1 MHLTV
6 LSPADSPPRQISLIL
21 LSAISVVSLN
31 MHIPSLTAMSA
42 DFGVSYADV
51 SLSISLYMFLTA
63 FLQIVVGPLSDRYGR
78 RPVLLAAVT
87 VFLAASAG
95 CAIAEDFWVFMGFR
109 FVQGAIATA
118 AVISRAVVRDSA
130 APQDAAVRLG
140 EIGMAMALA
149 PMLAPMLGGLLESG
163 FGWRSNF
170 WTFALAGAA
179 LCLLSWK
186 DVGETN
192 ASRHGSFGE
201 QLKGYPELAADT
213 GFWSYTLCMAFS
225 VGVFFVYITGI
236 PLVATEYFG
245 MSPVGVGVVMGLPPV
260 GFMLGNWIVI
270 RMGQKVPLSLLMMTG
285 RLVTLIALL
294 IAALLLSLGRA
305 DALSFFP
312 WMISIGIGNGLTI
325 PSANA
330 GVMSVN
336 PKLAGTA
343 SGLSGAI
350 TILMGAGA
358 AAATGLALDAIP
370 RPATLLSI
378 LIGFS
383 GVALVLAYTAKAA
396 EKRVSNTI

>member
-1 MHLTV
+1 MTV
-6 LSPADSPPRQISLIL
+6 FRSARSAPSQISLIL

-31 MHIPSLTAMSA
+31 MHIPSLTAMSS

-63 FLQIVVGPLSDRYGR
+63 FLQIVAGPLSDRYGR

-95 CAIAEDFWVFMGFR
+95 CALAQDFWVFMVFR
-109 FVQGAIATA
+109 LVQGSIATA
-118 AVISRAVVRDSA
+118 AVISRAIVRDSA
-130 APQDAAVRLG
+130 PPQDAAVRLG

-163 FGWRSNF
+163 FGWRSTF
-170 WTFALAGAA
+170 WAFALAAAA
-179 LCLLSWK
+179 LWLLSWK

-192 ASRHGSFGE
+192 AGRHGSFGE
-201 QLKGYPELAADT
+201 QLKGYPALAADL

-225 VGVFFVYITGI
+225 VGVFFVYITGV
-236 PLVATEYFG
+236 PLVAAGYFG
-245 MSPVGVGVVMGLPPV
+245 MSPVGTGLVMGLPPV
-260 GFMLGNWIVI
+260 GFMLGNWMVI
-270 RMGQKVPLSLLMMTG
+270 RLGQKVQLSLLMTTG
-285 RLVTLIALL
+285 RLVTLVALL
-294 IAALLLSLGRA
+294 IAALLLYLGNA
-305 DALSFFP
+305 DPLAFFP
-312 WMISIGIGNGLTI
+312 WMVAIGIGNGLTM

-358 AAATGLALDAIP
+358 AAATALALDAAP
-370 RPATLLSI
+370 RPATLLFI
-378 LIGFS
+378 LIGFAA
-383 GVALVLAYTAKAA
+383 VALVLAYTAKSA
-396 EKRVSNTI
+396 EKRVSNAI